1 MCGQTKFGRTVKP
14 VSSPSLRELSIRV
27 SWFRVRSCGA
37 QGERAA
43 ARPCAGV
50 VARARARRRPE
61 RACRFSKVLARPPQR
76 GRSRAPVADSRPP
89 RGTGTPRR
97 GAEAEGGR
105 ASWASPTSTTEPAL
119 FGADASQALASSRG
133 GPAKA
138 GGVPH
143 LSLRVGLHRIEG
155 APRVGRGRRGRT
167 NLAASGRQQ
176 SLFLLEA
183 ADRPRL
189 PWLRGELLLSDV
201 NLRAT
206 KFTRARDAK
215 GALPPVRST
224 GVVARGYVRHAGQLS
239 TLYVSGT
246 KRCCFLCMCGFGI
259 LGIEAESGRTPRRS
273 ADIMGSGS
281 SLLNEVS

>member
-1 MCGQTKFGRTVKP
+1 MGESHQHNRAGLIRGGRESGARVESGRAGQGGGC
-14 VSSPSLRELSIRV
+14 SPP
-27 SWFRVRSCGA
+27 F
-37 QGERAA
+37 
-43 ARPCAGV
+43 
-50 VARARARRRPE
+50 VARRFTSHRRSAPRRP
-61 RACRFSKVLARPPQR
+61 
-76 GRSRAPVADSRPP
+76 
-89 RGTGTPRR
+89 
-97 GAEAEGGR
+97 
-105 ASWASPTSTTEPAL
+105 
-119 FGADASQALASSRG
+119 
-133 GPAKA
+133 
-138 GGVPH
+138 
-143 LSLRVGLHRIEG
+143 
-155 APRVGRGRRGRT
+155 GRRGRT

-189 PWLRGELLLSDV
+189 AWLRGELLLSDV